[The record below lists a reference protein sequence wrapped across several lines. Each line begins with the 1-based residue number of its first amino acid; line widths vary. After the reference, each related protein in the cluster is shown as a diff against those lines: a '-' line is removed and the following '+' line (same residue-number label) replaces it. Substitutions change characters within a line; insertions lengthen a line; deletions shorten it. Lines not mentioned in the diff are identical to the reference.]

1 MPETVSFDS
10 ESDSVLVTD
19 TDADADALVLVS
31 TCGDDM
37 LMLRPALGNRS
48 TLFSMSTYDS
58 NRLASFKTCG
68 CPSSSSLLILQLVVA
83 FRSRANQCS
92 TWVCFVLSN
101 LERYSSMMALSTIS
115 DTSSKFFIFM
125 RIKSTNMPVGLR
137 RRGSSA
143 SSTRISFAICP
154 YCM

>member
-10 ESDSVLVTD
+10 ESDSALD
-19 TDADADALVLVS
+19 SSTDADADAGALVS
-31 TCGDDM
+31 TDGVGM
-37 LMLRPALGNRS
+37 LLLRPALGNRS

-68 CPSSSSLLILQLVVA
+68 LPSVSSSLILQLVVA

-92 TWVCFVLSN
+92 TWDCFVLSN
-101 LERYSSMMALSTIS
+101 LERYSSIMALSTIS

-125 RIKSTNMPVGLR
+125 RIKSTNVLGGLR

-154 YCM
+154 YWM